1 MEGLRVIRKLF
12 NIYAMYP
19 EPVLPWKA
27 TVCSLTTRSPDS
39 LRLFVL
45 TNYCRAGAGRVGGG
59 AARWYV
65 NIVHYSL
72 NIVINHCWHLVAVS
86 RCRVAD
92 CHGDDSWH
100 VTPAAAWHG
109 MVSFSPLLCHAGGW
123 WPLQCYML
131 QCYMLQCVQWVKV
144 TPAPLANLV
153 TL

>member
-27 TVCSLTTRSPDS
+27 TVCSLTTSSPDS

-45 TNYCRAGAGRVGGG
+45 TNYCRAGSGRGGGG
-59 AARWYV
+59 AARLYV

-86 RCRVAD
+86 RLSRWWLVTRDTSSRVTWD
-92 CHGDDSWH
+92 GFFLSPPVSRRRL
-100 VTPAAAWHG
+100 VT
-109 MVSFSPLLCHAGGW
+109 VTV
-123 WPLQCYML
+123 L